1 LLAGINVLTEKA
13 ATISG
18 VAFTVVFF
26 TAFTLSEKYYET
38 RRRVSQKRPRSIIR
52 EGEMEKFRLEVRE
65 NLSPQSLKVRPG
77 NVLVA
82 VYDPY
87 SLHHLQTVLD
97 ETDPKAVDVVVL
109 SVNSK
114 VSDEN
119 QELAKEAEKV
129 VDNYEMLVFSRV
141 VHLAEKVGKQVRLV
155 AVAGKDPYSMIFQA
169 AQRLRSS
176 RVVIGASSMT
186 SANEQKQDI
195 RQAWE
200 RLPTQRPTV
209 KLEIVGEADQKRI
222 QIDLGLSL
230 C

>member
-1 LLAGINVLTEKA
+1 
-13 ATISG
+13 
-18 VAFTVVFF
+18 
-26 TAFTLSEKYYET
+26 
-38 RRRVSQKRPRSIIR
+38 
-52 EGEMEKFRLEVRE
+52 
-65 NLSPQSLKVRPG
+65 
-77 NVLVA
+77 
-82 VYDPY
+82 
-87 SLHHLQTVLD
+87 
-97 ETDPKAVDVVVL
+97 VL

-129 VDNYEMLVFSRV
+129 VDNYEMLVFSCV

-155 AVAGKDPYSMIFQA
+155 AVAGKDPYSIIFQA